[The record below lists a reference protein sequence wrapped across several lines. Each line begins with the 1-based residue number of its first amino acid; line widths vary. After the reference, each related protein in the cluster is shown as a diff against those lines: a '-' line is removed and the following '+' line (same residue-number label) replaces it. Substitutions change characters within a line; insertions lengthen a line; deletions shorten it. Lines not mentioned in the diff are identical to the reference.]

1 MRPTSS
7 PETPPLSLLNR
18 VARLAVRSC
27 RSDWAAVY
35 VDAVAVATA
44 EAPGL
49 RSARHVFAD
58 LSWPPDNVALP
69 DRHPAPDVHV
79 GSESDLLD
87 AVLPPHAPRF
97 LAATPLGAVP
107 DATLCV
113 ASAAPRTPDAELYA
127 ALADLAD
134 VAGSSWTRPLRPDP
148 PPQSLPA
155 RTARRSQVHTDSSVS
170 SRPAHLPR
178 SLAFI
183 EWDGDGHV
191 VDWSPAAES
200 IFGYSRTEAKSL
212 WVLDIVAPGDRDQVE
227 RVWNRQVEQE
237 GGYFSYNANLTR
249 DGRVILCE
257 WHNTPLVDDDG
268 TVVGVVSLVQ
278 DVTHREAEARSV
290 RETKEFAENLIV
302 TMQDGVLVFNR
313 AGTTIQVNEAFCTM
327 TGFSRDDLLG
337 TTIPY
342 PFWPRE
348 EYETLSVAFDPVVGQ
363 EGSYNLTLKK
373 RDGTRFPV
381 VMHPSAVRGQDG
393 AVLSYVATIRDVTR
407 EREAER
413 GLERE
418 RDLLETIFDAIP
430 VMILIHDAETGVVRV
445 NRAFETTVGSGTARM
460 PGFQIDLDPEAHIV
474 MRSFIDALPPTWT
487 DIAITRHEG
496 DGVES
501 SWIGVR
507 GAGGTRLGIGID
519 VTERTRREEAIE
531 RARDAAEEMN
541 RLKSAFLANMSHEI
555 RTPLTAILGF
565 SEAIR
570 ESLDPPHVPPDDLA
584 IAVDFAQRIERAGR
598 RLLDTLNSVLDL
610 SRLEA
615 GTMTVQP
622 ASVNVV
628 EEVREAVE
636 LVRQQAE
643 DSGVAVDLVAA
654 RTIRAHT
661 DRAALH
667 RVLSNLIGNAIKFT
681 PSGGHV
687 MCTVDA
693 DSDSVS
699 IAIEDTGIGI
709 DAAFLPRMYRPFEQ
723 ESSGLGRTFEGSGLG
738 LTITAQLVDL
748 LKGSMD
754 VESEKGTGTR
764 VTVTL
769 PRVIGAD

>member
-1 MRPTSS
+1 
-7 PETPPLSLLNR
+7 
-18 VARLAVRSC
+18 
-27 RSDWAAVY
+27 
-35 VDAVAVATA
+35 
-44 EAPGL
+44 
-49 RSARHVFAD
+49 
-58 LSWPPDNVALP
+58 
-69 DRHPAPDVHV
+69 
-79 GSESDLLD
+79 LLD

-107 DATLCV
+107 GATLCV
-113 ASAAPRTPDAELYA
+113 ASAEPRAPDAELHA
-127 ALADLAD
+127 ALADLAH
-134 VAGSSWTRPLRPDP
+134 VAGSSWTHPLRPDAP
-148 PPQSLPA
+148 PPTRSLPA
-155 RTARRSQVHTDSSVS
+155 RPARRSEMSTDTPVS
-170 SRPAHLPR
+170 PDAADRPR

-200 IFGYSRTEAKSL
+200 IFGYSRAEAKRL
-212 WVLDIVAPGDRDQVE
+212 WLLDIVAPGDRDQVE

-257 WHNTPLVDDDG
+257 WHNTPLVDDNG
-268 TVVGVVSLVQ
+268 TVVGVISLVQ
-278 DVTHREAEARSV
+278 DVTHREAEARAV

-302 TMQDGVLVFNR
+302 TMQDGVLVFNP
-313 AGTTIQVNEAFCTM
+313 AGTTIQVNEAFCAM

-348 EYETLSVAFDPVVGQ
+348 EYEPLCVAFDPAVGR
-363 EGSYNLTLKK
+363 EASYNLTLKK

-381 VMHPSAVRGQDG
+381 IMHPSAVRSQDG
-393 AVLSYVATIRDVTR
+393 GVLSYVATIRDVTR

-430 VMILIHDAETGVVRV
+430 VMILVHDAETGVLRV

-460 PGFQIDLDPEAHIV
+460 PGIQIDLDPEAQVV
-474 MRSFIDALPPTWT
+474 MRSFIDALPPRWT
-487 DIAITRHEG
+487 DITVTRH
-496 DGVES
+496 DGNVVES

-519 VTERTRREEAIE
+519 VTERTRRAEALE

-570 ESLDPPHVPPDDLA
+570 ESLDSPHVPPDDLA
-584 IAVDFAQRIERAGR
+584 IAADFAQRIERGGR

-615 GTMTVQP
+615 GTMTVRP
-622 ASVNVV
+622 ASVNLV
-628 EEVREAVE
+628 EEVREAIE
-636 LVRQQAE
+636 LVRQHAE
-643 DSGVAVDLVAA
+643 DSGVAVEFVPKKTIHA
-654 RTIRAHT
+654 RT

-681 PSGGHV
+681 PSGGRV
-687 MCTVDA
+687 TCTVDA
-693 DSDSVS
+693 DPDSVH
-699 IAIEDTGIGI
+699 IGVEDTGIGI

-723 ESSGLGRTFEGSGLG
+723 ESAGLGRTFEGSGLG

-748 LKGSMD
+748 LEGSID
-754 VESEKGTGTR
+754 VKSEKGTGTR

-769 PRVIGAD
+769 PRAIAGDRR